1 MYLYKFINKFI
12 KEAFHSTISLQY
24 IEKKRRKKLSITFFK
39 YYDNNTG
46 LDRWWVILGKY
57 LSE

>member
-1 MYLYKFINKFI
+1 MYPYKFINKFI

-39 YYDNNTG
+39 YYDKAN
-46 LDRWWVILGKY
+46 
-57 LSE
+57 